1 LTRAIVHDR
10 EDQEEAAI
18 HGCTSQFMNKPI
30 DKPDETDRRAAAR
43 RTALVVG
50 IIAIAIFVLS
60 ILGVWLN
67 G

>member
-1 LTRAIVHDR
+1 MSKLVANSGDAR
-10 EDQEEAAI
+10 Q
-18 HGCTSQFMNKPI
+18 
-30 DKPDETDRRAAAR
+30 AAAR

-50 IIAIAIFVLS
+50 IVAIAIFVLS

>member
-1 LTRAIVHDR
+1 
-10 EDQEEAAI
+10 
-18 HGCTSQFMNKPI
+18 MNKPI
-30 DKPDETDRRAAAR
+30 DKPDETDRHAAAR